1 MNNDVKICK
10 GCGKE
15 ILEGKYCKMC
25 KAERK
30 EKRDKAG
37 KIALEVL
44 GSTLSLVLMV
54 VPKVLGKKK

>member
-1 MNNDVKICK
+1 MNNEVKICK

-25 KAERK
+25 QAERK
-30 EKRDKAG
+30 EKRDKTG
-37 KIALEVL
+37 KLVVEVL
-44 GSTLSLVLMV
+44 GSALSLALIV